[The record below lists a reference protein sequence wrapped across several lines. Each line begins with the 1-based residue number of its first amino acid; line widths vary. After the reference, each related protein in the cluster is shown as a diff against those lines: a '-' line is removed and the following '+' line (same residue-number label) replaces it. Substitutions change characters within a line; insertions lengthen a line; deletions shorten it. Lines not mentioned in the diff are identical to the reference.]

1 MATYIPAEAQ
11 TAVDKHWMRLA
22 LSMAQEAYDAS
33 EIPVGCVFVEQTEP
47 GTPLHAS
54 TNGYGRMIAKSR
66 NRTNELRNATLH
78 AELEA
83 IGQILREQDHKLLH
97 RTTLYVTIEPCIM
110 CASAL
115 RQVGINH
122 VVYGAGNERFGG
134 CGSVVPINDE
144 PLLKYQKAY
153 TALGGVFRDEAIMLL
168 RRFYMTENSNAP
180 QPRKKQTRILKTE
193 IPPVPPTSRM
203 HTPNGSVVPSPS
215 ITPTPIPPQT
225 AHSTCPP
232 DSPVPV
238 SFTPTLENV

>member
-1 MATYIPAEAQ
+1 
-11 TAVDKHWMRLA
+11 
-22 LSMAQEAYDAS
+22 
-33 EIPVGCVFVEQTEP
+33 
-47 GTPLHAS
+47 
-54 TNGYGRMIAKSR
+54 
-66 NRTNELRNATLH
+66 
-78 AELEA
+78 
-83 IGQILREQDHKLLH
+83 
-97 RTTLYVTIEPCIM
+97 M

-193 IPPVPPTSRM
+193 IPPVPPSSRI

-215 ITPTPIPPQT
+215 NTPTPASDMPTP
-225 AHSTCPP
+225 TCSNTPT
-232 DSPVPV
+232 PVPV

>member
-1 MATYIPAEAQ
+1 MATYIPADVQ
-11 TAVDKHWMRLA
+11 TPIDKHWMRLA
-22 LSMAQEAYDAS
+22 LQMAQEAYDAS

-47 GTPLHAS
+47 ATALH
-54 TNGYGRMIAKSR
+54 TQTQGYGRMIAKSR

-83 IGQILREQDHKLLH
+83 IGQILRTSDDHSLLH
-97 RTTLYVTIEPCIM
+97 RTTLY
-110 CASAL
+110 
-115 RQVGINH
+115 VGINH

-215 ITPTPIPPQT
+215 NTPTP
-225 AHSTCPP
+225 
-232 DSPVPV
+232 SPVPV